1 MIAFSVL
8 GFPRTTRQ
16 SRALSLV
23 AVIAGIAGLRLAG
36 FAATAMAY
44 NVPITLVV
52 IYFLIALAIAGG
64 GVLVWR
70 GISLDLDE
78 KINLREMTQNAVLR
92 LEHLAARFHIRL
104 PTRNL
109 LRQLANS
116 E

>member
-1 MIAFSVL
+1 M
-8 GFPRTTRQ
+8 
-16 SRALSLV
+16 
-23 AVIAGIAGLRLAG
+23 
-36 FAATAMAY
+36 
-44 NVPITLVV
+44 
-52 IYFLIALAIAGG
+52 LAITSSTGTNDFSCGG

-92 LEHLAARFHIRL
+92 LERLAARFHIRL

-109 LRQLANS
+109 LRRLANS